1 MRKRHARGKGARA
14 ASRDAKDDRSQ
25 GRLIEGVGAVPVPTG
40 TRPGVTSPGRSG
52 HTSLSRFARRTGVNV
67 SGSVNELTDGTLCS
81 VDAAM
86 RGGMAPYWESRFR
99 RVCL

>member
-67 SGSVNELTDGTLCS
+67 SGSVNELTDVTLYS
-81 VDAAM
+81 VEATT
-86 RGGMAPYWESRFR
+86 RGDNAKETESRLTR
-99 RVCL
+99 